1 MNPEIEKL
9 IDIATKGDI
18 VTPRQR
24 EIIRNKAI
32 SLGEDPDEA
41 ELILDLT
48 MKKNDVSL
56 VDSHEE
62 DTMERPGDSPAS
74 SEDFPDH
81 FPEETIQPQK
91 LHKKSVGKVLF
102 GVCAGIAERY
112 GLSPLLVRILFFF
125 TYYISI
131 WVYIVLAITLPK
143 DY

>member
-9 IDIATKGDI
+9 IDLATKGNV

-48 MKKNDVSL
+48 MKKKDVSN

-62 DTMERPGDSPAS
+62 ERIERLDDSPS
-74 SEDFPDH
+74 TSDELPNH
-81 FPEETIQPQK
+81 FTEETIQPKK

-112 GLSPLLVRILFFF
+112 GLSPLIVRLVFFF
-125 TYYISI
+125 TYFISI

>member
-1 MNPEIEKL
+1 MHPDIEKL
-9 IDIATKGDI
+9 INIAKESGELTDK
-18 VTPRQR
+18 QK
-24 EIIRNKAI
+24 EIILRKAEK
-32 SLGEDPDEA
+32 LGEDPDEA

-62 DTMERPGDSPAS
+62 DTIERPGDSPAS